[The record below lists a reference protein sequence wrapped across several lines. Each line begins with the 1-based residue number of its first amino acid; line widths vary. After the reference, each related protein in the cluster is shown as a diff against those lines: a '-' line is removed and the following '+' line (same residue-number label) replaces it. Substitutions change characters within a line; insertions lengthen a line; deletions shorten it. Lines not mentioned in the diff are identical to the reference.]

1 MKNRLSQQN
10 KTFEQWIVGVL
21 AHAQAHYKHP
31 SLGTEI
37 EFEVSLMTFDIF
49 TYLQFHNNT

>member
-1 MKNRLSQQN
+1 MKNRLSQQG
-10 KTFEQWIVGVL
+10 KTFDQWIVGVL

-37 EFEVSLMTFDIF
+37 EFEVRLVTFDIF
-49 TYLQFHNNT
+49 TYLQFHNT